1 MGLTTLVKLAIFIG
15 MMIIIS
21 IIGTIKMVTGWELT
35 TQSLKSMIQSTRKT
49 FIGELR
55 MYAT

>member
-1 MGLTTLVKLAIFIG
+1 MGLTTLVKLVIFIG

-55 MYAT
+55 MSAT